1 MKKQINTFKFLIL
14 IITISSCFSSNE
26 QKRKWTKSDMTNLIK
41 EKTDL
46 AIEETFE
53 ILEDSFIHTEGAF
66 DLDYTYNLKIKYDQK
81 TEKNLVEKITNS
93 ILFDT
98 ISTMNYADPIWKVI
112 NLETE
117 RGIWTNEVNGF
128 QFLHCNNEINSR
140 EPFYLKI
147 DTLVNKIYLTIIH
160 L

>member
-1 MKKQINTFKFLIL
+1 
-14 IITISSCFSSNE
+14 
-26 QKRKWTKSDMTNLIK
+26 MTNLIK

-98 ISTMNYADPIWKVI
+98 ISTCLLYTSPSPRD
-112 NLETE
+112 
-117 RGIWTNEVNGF
+117 RG
-128 QFLHCNNEINSR
+128 
-140 EPFYLKI
+140 
-147 DTLVNKIYLTIIH
+147 
-160 L
+160 